1 MQISNRTLIALI
13 VLLLPLSLFYGSNMM
28 ELRAEEPRRAIVSIE
43 MLLTGNYLVPK
54 INGWD
59 YYNKPPLFNWMMVGC
74 FYLFQSFSEWV
85 VRFPSILSF
94 LLTGAFHYFFAKK
107 YLGKQ
112 TALLA
117 SLFFLTSADI
127 FFYATINAGEI
138 DLFYTLLVYL
148 QLMCIFIFYERKDF
162 LLLFLTSYF
171 FTALGVLT
179 KGPPSLAFQAITL
192 LAWFIYNGNFKKLFG
207 WQHICGIAFCVLIS
221 GGYFYLYSQHA
232 DVWGMITR
240 LTKEATQRS
249 GMESGFMKTVLGTV
263 SFPFLL
269 FRLLLPWSVF
279 IFLFF
284 RKDFLQRLKE
294 NRLVVFCALF
304 VVCNIPI
311 YWFTGEL
318 KNRYIYMFFPFMLT
332 VVAYF
337 LKQRETRYE
346 KIYTPLQKLFLV
358 AFVLCGIAFLS
369 LPLIPCTKTIPS
381 VFAKSILF
389 SICSFVIAYGYFKN
403 VSQRILW
410 IVLFLAM
417 MRFGVDM
424 FYYPAMM
431 SNSPDLAYRQKA
443 EDILRIANGE
453 QIFFADNPYN
463 FKSDFGVGPFKLGER
478 EHTTAALIAYEVPY
492 YITRS
497 NKQIMQFE
505 TEIKPGKLYITTQQ
519 FAEEKNVERLYQLH
533 DNWLQNELLLVR
545 GR

>member
-1 MQISNRTLIALI
+1 
-13 VLLLPLSLFYGSNMM
+13 M
-28 ELRAEEPRRAIVSIE
+28 ELRAEEPRRAVVALE
-43 MLLTGNYLVPK
+43 MYLTGNYLVPK

-59 YYNKPPLFNWMMVGC
+59 YYNKPPLFNWMIVFC
-74 FYLFQSFSEWV
+74 FHLFQSFSEWV

-94 LLTGAFHYFFAKK
+94 LLTGLFHYFFSRK
-107 YLGKQ
+107 YLGKE

-148 QLMCIFIFYERKDF
+148 QLMCIFFFYERKEF

-192 LAWFIYNGNFKKLFG
+192 LVWFIYNREFKKLFG
-207 WQHICGIAFCVLIS
+207 WQHICGIFLCVFIS
-221 GGYFYLYSQHA
+221 GSYFYLYSQQA
-232 DVWGMITR
+232 DMWSMIAR

-249 GMESGFMKTVLGTV
+249 GVESGFMKTVLGTI
-263 SFPFLL
+263 SFPFLV

-279 IFLFF
+279 VFLFF

-294 NRLVVFCALF
+294 NRLVLFCALF
-304 VVCNIPI
+304 VVFNIPI

-318 KNRYIYMFFPFMLT
+318 KNRYIYMFFPFIVT
-332 VVAYF
+332 VFAYF
-337 LKQRETRYE
+337 LERRENRYAKLYAVLE
-346 KIYTPLQKLFLV
+346 KLFLL
-358 AFVLCGIAFLS
+358 AFVLCGIAFLCLPFISYTKAVSGIYLKAIFFSFCS
-369 LPLIPCTKTIPS
+369 LI
-381 VFAKSILF
+381 
-389 SICSFVIAYGYFKN
+389 IAFGYFKN

-410 IVLFLAM
+410 IALFLVLV
-417 MRFGVDM
+417 RFGLDM

-431 SNSPDLAYRQKA
+431 SNSPDLVYRKKA
-443 EDILRIANGE
+443 EDLLRIANGE
-453 QIFFADNPYN
+453 QIFFADNPYY
-463 FKSDFGVGPFKLGER
+463 FKSDFGIGPFKLGET

-497 NKQIMQFE
+497 NKQVMQFE

-519 FAEEKNVERLYQLH
+519 FAEGKNVDRLYQLH
-533 DNWLQNELLLVR
+533 DSWLENELLLVR
-545 GR
+545 GK